1 MENLRRIYFLSFLLL
16 LFFVLPALF
25 ATHLAPFDPY
35 EMDLMRQLEPPSIDH
50 WLGVDENGTDI
61 FSRLLYGAQISLY
74 VGFWV
79 VGVST
84 FIGVTVGLYS
94 GYYGG
99 WADTL
104 LMRLVD
110 ILMAFPG
117 LLLAIAL
124 VAVLGPDINNVIF
137 ALTALGWV
145 SYARLVRGQ
154 VLSVREEEYVL
165 AARTAGMSGVRVMF
179 VHILP
184 NILPPVIVQTTF
196 SLAGTIISESSLSF
210 LGLGA
215 PPGTPSW
222 GTMLAEGRYVM
233 LEAPHVSIFPGLA
246 ILFVVLIFNLLGDAL
261 RDYFDPRTD

>member
-1 MENLRRIYFLSFLLL
+1 MESLHRIYFLSLLLL
-16 LFFVLPALF
+16 LFFIFPALL
-25 ATHLAPFDPY
+25 APYLAPFDPN
-35 EMDLMRQLEPPSIDH
+35 EMNLIRQLEAPSKEH
-50 WLGVDENGTDI
+50 WLGIDENGIDI
-61 FSRLLYGAQISLY
+61 FSRLLYGARISLY

-79 VGVST
+79 VGIST
-84 FIGVTVGLYS
+84 LIGITVGLYS

-124 VAVLGPDINNVIF
+124 VAVLGPDIHNVIF

-154 VLSVREEEYVL
+154 VLSVREEEYIL
-165 AARTAGMSGVRVMF
+165 AARTAGMNGFRVMF

-184 NILPPVIVQTTF
+184 NILPPIIVQTTF
-196 SLAGTIISESSLSF
+196 SVAGTIISESSLSF

-215 PPGTPSW
+215 PLGTPSW
-222 GTMLAEGRYVM
+222 GTMLAEGRSVM

-261 RDYFDPRTD
+261 RDYFDPRVH

>member
-1 MENLRRIYFLSFLLL
+1 MTAPLRRVWIYSLLLLL
-16 LFFVLPALF
+16 LFVAPAL
-25 ATHLAPFDPY
+25 LSGWIAPHDIND
-35 EMDLMRQLEPPSIDH
+35 MNLIRQLEPPTLDH
-50 WLGVDENGTDI
+50 WMGLDENGSDI
-61 FSRLLYGAQISLY
+61 FSRLLHGARISLY

-79 VGVST
+79 VGVSSL
-84 FIGVTVGLYS
+84 IGVTLGLLS

-99 WADTL
+99 WLDGV
-104 LMRLVD
+104 LMRVVD
-110 ILMAFPG
+110 VLLAFPG

-124 VAVLGPDINNVIF
+124 VAVLGPDINNVIL

-145 SYARLVRGQ
+145 AYARLVRGQ
-154 VLSVREEEYVL
+154 VLAVREEEYVL
-165 AARTAGMSGVRVMF
+165 AARTSGMSALRVMF

-222 GTMLAEGRYVM
+222 GAMLSEGRYV
-233 LEAPHVSIFPGLA
+233 LWEAPHVSVFPGLA
-246 ILFVVLIFNLLGDAL
+246 ILFVVLVFNLLGDAL
-261 RDYFDPRTD
+261 RDHFDPKT